1 MINLCLKTLCIKTLN
16 IEKINNILVKVP
28 MPQTSSALMQTK
40 LLVTDVDIL
49 YKESDALAV
58 KVLDTVPLSSIS
70 GNFSTIAWSDPV
82 HGVSSTSY
90 LSYDYNMKSIYLL
103 LSVFLALSFY
113 LMIALFIKAFKY
125 GDIKL
130 KY

>member
-1 MINLCLKTLCIKTLN
+1 MGIFFEYL
-16 IEKINNILVKVP
+16 
-28 MPQTSSALMQTK
+28 
-40 LLVTDVDIL
+40 
-49 YKESDALAV
+49 
-58 KVLDTVPLSSIS
+58 TVI
-70 GNFSTIAWSDPV
+70 FE
-82 HGVSSTSY
+82 SY
-90 LSYDYNMKSIYLL
+90 LSYDYSMKSIYLL